1 MTPGIAAAAPG
12 DAASPFSGTDLC
24 AEAGWRLRAGGRRPV
39 FDDDVWCFG
48 DVDGLA
54 VQLSEGDVRMDFTA
68 ICDPRWRLVAKEYLL
83 ARMLPG
89 HELVAVLPHA
99 YRIPLALRSCK
110 RRLAE
115 LTGWLNWL
123 TASGAGSLSQVSQQ
137 HCDRYLHHRRARRD
151 RSGAVLGSVDES
163 VVRLAAAVVIEL
175 ALYGELFTADAYAPG
190 FRPWDGRS
198 SARVAG
204 MRAPEGNKTPVVRQE
219 VLQPMLAAALY
230 LAGTIGSRIV
240 ALGEQVRRQRTPASG
255 HRASVADI
263 AEVLGRHRRH
273 GEPLEAAPPHLARAR
288 IARGW
293 DPDDPLLGVSLAA
306 LARQAGAGRITP
318 GDLPALR
325 PLITRAMREVGTEK
339 PWGRDAGAVPRADS
353 GEPVPWTL
361 PLLGCPERPVWKSA
375 LMATPGH
382 QVGCLVQNIRLAA
395 EAIGLGAWVFC
406 GTFSDLILG
415 GYPDI
420 AKGLGF
426 KYIDRDPA
434 KNPNKVPTSYGLPGL
449 KDAMVVPSPQYPTAE
464 SVMKAVYEGRYK
476 PGAHFSKQDNWAV
489 RNGAPYK
496 PEVMEEILNHPKIH
510 YSDWALEAAQK
521 TVEYIVNKWGVCP
534 AFINPVQAQFTAQ
547 VHHLDLDF
555 YRKYQT
561 TMDGEGEPYIVTPQ
575 IKNHFKTWYKDA
587 PDPYQRHG

>member
-39 FDDDVWCFG
+39 FDDDVRRFG

-175 ALYGELFTADAYAPG
+175 ALYGELFTAGAYAPG

-230 LAGTIGSRIV
+230 LAGTIGSRIA
-240 ALGEQVRRQRTPASG
+240 ALGEQVRRQRTPAGG
-255 HRASVADI
+255 HRASA
-263 AEVLGRHRRH
+263 AGHRR
-273 GEPLEAAPPHLARAR
+273 GPQPAPPPRRAAGGSPAPPGAGPDRPRLGSGRPAARSEPGRPGPAGWRGEDHAWRPAGAPPAHHPGHARGGHGKAVGPGRRGGAASGQRRAR
-288 IARGW
+288 
-293 DPDDPLLGVSLAA
+293 PLDASAA
-306 LARQAGAGRITP
+306 
-318 GDLPALR
+318 
-325 PLITRAMREVGTEK
+325 
-339 PWGRDAGAVPRADS
+339 
-353 GEPVPWTL
+353 
-361 PLLGCPERPVWKSA
+361 
-375 LMATPGH
+375 
-382 QVGCLVQNIRLAA
+382 
-395 EAIGLGAWVFC
+395 
-406 GTFSDLILG
+406 
-415 GYPDI
+415 
-420 AKGLGF
+420 
-426 KYIDRDPA
+426 
-434 KNPNKVPTSYGLPGL
+434 
-449 KDAMVVPSPQYPTAE
+449 
-464 SVMKAVYEGRYK
+464 
-476 PGAHFSKQDNWAV
+476 
-489 RNGAPYK
+489 
-496 PEVMEEILNHPKIH
+496 
-510 YSDWALEAAQK
+510 
-521 TVEYIVNKWGVCP
+521 
-534 AFINPVQAQFTAQ
+534 
-547 VHHLDLDF
+547 
-555 YRKYQT
+555 
-561 TMDGEGEPYIVTPQ
+561 
-575 IKNHFKTWYKDA
+575 
-587 PDPYQRHG
+587 